1 MFTGFLV
8 LSLKCVTWPHFF
20 LWTSEESEP
29 CEMVA
34 LDNDNYQHTF
44 TCVIIVCINWIWNW
58 VPIKKSKKKV
68 CVSDAECRII
78 FKTLSFYNQSSS
90 QVVIKFCNLSQWLV
104 SCRLVFLMYGN
115 HMKNKTHTYVGSMMP
130 FFTVETKRCITVG

>member
-1 MFTGFLV
+1 MCHLTSFFPVNIWREWTVWNGCIRQWQ
-8 LSLKCVTWPHFF
+8 LSAHIYLCHHRLHKLNLELGP
-20 LWTSEESEP
+20 
-29 CEMVA
+29 
-34 LDNDNYQHTF
+34 Y
-44 TCVIIVCINWIWNW
+44 
-58 VPIKKSKKKV
+58 KKKCKKTI